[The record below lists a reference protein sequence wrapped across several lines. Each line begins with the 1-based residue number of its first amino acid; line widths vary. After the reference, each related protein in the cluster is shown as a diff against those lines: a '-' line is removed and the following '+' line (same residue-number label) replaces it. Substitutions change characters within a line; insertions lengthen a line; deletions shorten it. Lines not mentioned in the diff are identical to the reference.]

1 MIIKELNYLVIK
13 ISKLL
18 LRREGRWFGGLTRA
32 FGALDE
38 VDEV

>member
-1 MIIKELNYLVIK
+1 MKEYRFTIVIK

-18 LRREGRWFGGLTRA
+18 LRGELGLVDGFTGA

-38 VDEV
+38 VYEV